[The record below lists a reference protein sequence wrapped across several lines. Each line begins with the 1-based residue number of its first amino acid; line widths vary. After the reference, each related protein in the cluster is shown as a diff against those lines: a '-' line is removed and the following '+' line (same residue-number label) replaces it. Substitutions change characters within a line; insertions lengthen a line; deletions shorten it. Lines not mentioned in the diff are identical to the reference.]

1 LLFKANEDCCYERDV
16 SGTIDLDGKYIFLKE
31 ADGIINPDCYN
42 GCIYSRVGEQFQ
54 GLEYCFRE
62 KVIYPPVITT
72 CIDQESTTSL
82 TTEAT
87 EISPEEAIKAI
98 DIFLQDENLSTDVE
112 TLLGDLKTLL
122 TELLSLPGV
131 SSRSDVKDCKNQIAV
146 IKQMLIIYE
155 KIVKIISDVELDPNL
170 PSNVQE
176 FLTKL
181 KSYFSNQIEEL
192 SSILKALEKHCNG
205 AVHSIK
211 HQKGKNDTSEPFKGQ
226 NTKDVYMGTLYEE
239 VYKGITTELPY
250 AGEPN
255 NKIFVGSQQ
264 DFKNIDTQNQQ
275 QQRNEVTTAYPF
287 KGTIIEEHYNG
298 NQPAEKH
305 VEVEVE
311 GFRGHNAS
319 EAYKGV
325 KDSPTITGFE
335 TLEPFKGNRDDIPSI
350 GVIVNY
356 FNI

>member
-1 LLFKANEDCCYERDV
+1 MIIL
-16 SGTIDLDGKYIFLKE
+16 IFL
-31 ADGIINPDCYN
+31 
-42 GCIYSRVGEQFQ
+42 
-54 GLEYCFRE
+54 
-62 KVIYPPVITT
+62 
-72 CIDQESTTSL
+72 
-82 TTEAT
+82 
-87 EISPEEAIKAI
+87 
-98 DIFLQDENLSTDVE
+98 
-112 TLLGDLKTLL
+112 
-122 TELLSLPGV
+122 
-131 SSRSDVKDCKNQIAV
+131 
-146 IKQMLIIYE
+146 
-155 KIVKIISDVELDPNL
+155 
-170 PSNVQE
+170 
-176 FLTKL
+176 
-181 KSYFSNQIEEL
+181 
-192 SSILKALEKHCNG
+192 
-205 AVHSIK
+205 
-211 HQKGKNDTSEPFKGQ
+211 GKNETSEPFKGQ
-226 NTKDVYMGTLYEE
+226 ITKDVYKGTLYEE

-275 QQRNEVTTAYPF
+275 QQRNEDTTAYPF